1 MWKFSAPQ
9 TIAVCAPA
17 GAIAPEIAAAGITA
31 LRNAGAEVTVLP
43 HCFTGSE
50 LPFLAADD
58 ALRAADITAGAAL
71 GTTLW
76 ATRGGYGCARI
87 LDLLDWE
94 KLRQCDFKIAGFSDI
109 TALHWAMTAR
119 HAGTAVAAP
128 MLKFLS
134 EMDDDLSIQTLNNAL
149 ESRPVSLQLT
159 ALRGNYAGGLA
170 LPGNLTVAA
179 SLAGSKFFPDT
190 TGRIIVLEDV
200 GEAPYRIDRALTQ
213 LRLAGAFAKCAG
225 VIFGYFTDCGDVTP
239 VLQNFAATARCPVFT
254 GLPFGHEMP
263 FYSLA
268 TTQYIEVQ
276 GG

>member
-17 GAIAPEIAAAGITA
+17 GAVAPEIAAAGITA
-31 LRNAGAEVTVLP
+31 LQNAGADVTVLP
-43 HCFTGSE
+43 HCFTGGK

-58 ALRAADITAGAAL
+58 ALRSADITAGAAP

-76 ATRGGYGCARI
+76 AARGGYGCARI

-94 KLRQCDFKIAGFSDI
+94 KLRRNNVKIAGFSDI
-109 TALHWAMTAR
+109 TALHWAMTACC
-119 HAGTAVAAP
+119 AGTAVAAP
-128 MLKFLS
+128 MLKFLA
-134 EMDDDLSIQTLNNAL
+134 EMDDDLSIRTLNDAL
-149 ESRPVSLQLT
+149 ESRPVSLQLP
-159 ALRGNYAGGLA
+159 ALCGKHAGGLA

-213 LRLAGAFAKCAG
+213 LRLAGAFEKCAG

-239 VLQNFAATARCPVFT
+239 VLENFAANVNCPVFT

-276 GG
+276 GV

>member
-1 MWKFSAPQ
+1 M
-9 TIAVCAPA
+9 
-17 GAIAPEIAAAGITA
+17 
-31 LRNAGAEVTVLP
+31 P
-43 HCFTGSE
+43 HCFDGGT
-50 LPFLAADD
+50 LPFLAAND
-58 ALRAADITAGAAL
+58 LSRAADITAGATR
-71 GTTLW
+71 GGIVW
-76 ATRGGYGCARI
+76 AARGGYGCARI
-87 LDLLDWE
+87 LELLDWK
-94 KLRQCDFKIAGFSDI
+94 KLQQCDFKIAGFSDI

-134 EMDDDLSIQTLNNAL
+134 EMDDDLSIKTLNDAL

-159 ALRGNYAGGLA
+159 ALHGNHAGGLA

-213 LRLAGAFAKCAG
+213 LQLAGAFEKCAG
-225 VIFGYFTDCGDVTP
+225 VIFGYFTNCGDVTP
-239 VLQNFAATARCPVFT
+239 VLENFAANAQCPVFT

-276 GG
+276 KEG